1 MGGLGQSI
9 LGAFVALLAAVGV
22 VGVIYAIH
30 GARQSKKQ
38 QRYFEDLH
46 SRMAAGQHV
55 VFSGGLHGTLVRV
68 GKETCDVKVKS
79 GAVVEVSR
87 YAIQSIADGGKK
99 NAAPAKEAGAA
110 KKPESGKARA

>member
-46 SRMAAGQHV
+46 GKMAAGQHV
-55 VFSGGLHGTLVRV
+55 TFSGGLHGTLVRV
-68 GKETCDVKVKS
+68 GTETCDVRVKS
-79 GAVVEVSR
+79 GAVIEVSR
-87 YAIQSIADGGKK
+87 YAIQAIADGGKK
-99 NAAPAKEAGAA
+99 NAAPAKKADAA
-110 KKPESGKARA
+110 ERPEKDEARA